1 MPAVIPYAAV
11 LALLFVWLS
20 VRTIRARRN
29 FRVAIGDAGD
39 IRVIRPM
46 RVQANFAE
54 YVPFALLLIHLLDAS
69 GAPSL
74 LVHGAGVCLVA
85 GRFSHAWGVSQPVEQ
100 FGFRVFG
107 MALTLGVILAAACV
121 LLGIAARS
129 IAMG

>member
-1 MPAVIPYAAV
+1 MPAVMPYAAV

-20 VRTIRARRN
+20 VLTIRARRR
-29 FRVAIGDAGD
+29 FRVAIGDGSD

-69 GAPSL
+69 GAPAV
-74 LVHGAGVCLVA
+74 LVHGAGACLVA
-85 GRFSHAWGVSQPVEQ
+85 GRVSHAWGVSQPVEQ

-107 MALTLGVILAAACV
+107 MALTLGAILAAAAA
-121 LLGIAARS
+121 LLWRTAA
-129 IAMG
+129 G